1 MLVLGMKL
9 SLTELLKHLL
19 REAWSIQQ
27 EFHST
32 APSSSGKISLLEIQI
47 TLLSEQ
53 AVHFQQHG
61 AANELLDGQHMSQKD
76 SDLLLSD
83 SLICKARLVYVIIN
97 GQITGLFLLL
107 RREQCLIL
115 HIRQIYFTCT
125 LYWDVLR
132 QADIHS

>member
-9 SLTELLKHLL
+9 LLTEPLKHLL
-19 REAWSIQQ
+19 REAWPIQQ
-27 EFHST
+27 EFHLT

-47 TLLSEQ
+47 TWLSEQ

-83 SLICKARLVYVIIN
+83 SLICKARLVYVIMN
-97 GQITGLFLLL
+97 GQITGPFLLL

-115 HIRQIYFTCT
+115 HIRQIYFICT